1 MGNKDGNMKEKF
13 LFTIQEA
20 SDYFNIGE
28 VKLRQF
34 INKHQDDNWWLSV
47 GKRKMI
53 KREMFEDY
61 LRTLKTI

>member
-1 MGNKDGNMKEKF
+1 MKDKF
-13 LFTIQEA
+13 LLTIQEA